1 MAGVSSLGVG
11 SGLDLAGILKGLMQ
25 VEQQPLIN
33 LQRKEI
39 SYQARISALGSLK
52 GALSALQTS
61 ASNLLPATGKTAA
74 EKFTTFSAS
83 VASTDVAS
91 ASAST
96 GAAPG
101 VYSLEVSQ
109 LAQSQRLVSATP
121 GVPPASPYAN
131 ADSSIAAGTLTIDFG
146 KLDGGVYTAE
156 ASRKLEV
163 VIDGSNNTLGG
174 LRDAINAANGGVTAT
189 IITGTAGAQLVL
201 TAKNSGSE
209 NVMRLS
215 GLSGFDFDP
224 ETGSTSMSED
234 STMGGRAA
242 QNATFTINGI
252 AASSS
257 TNTVTGVLEGVTLT
271 LKKTNIGE
279 PTDITVR
286 KDTTNSLTASIN
298 DFVKSFNEAN
308 TTIRNLG
315 AYNAETKEAGAL
327 QGQAV
332 IRTSQAQLRSL
343 VFNASSSGNPAYQR
357 LSDLGV
363 SFNKDGVLEVDSSK
377 LSKAIEADYDSVLN
391 LVTNVGES
399 FKNALDTVVGTSG
412 TIVGLTDSLNRMIKD
427 LGSQQTALNERLTNI
442 EERYRK
448 QFTALDTMIAGM
460 KETSTYLAQQ
470 LAALPGVGGNR

>member
-1 MAGVSSLGVG
+1 
-11 SGLDLAGILKGLMQ
+11 
-25 VEQQPLIN
+25 
-33 LQRKEI
+33 
-39 SYQARISALGSLK
+39 
-52 GALSALQTS
+52 
-61 ASNLLPATGKTAA
+61 
-74 EKFTTFSAS
+74 
-83 VASTDVAS
+83 
-91 ASAST
+91 
-96 GAAPG
+96 
-101 VYSLEVSQ
+101 
-109 LAQSQRLVSATP
+109 
-121 GVPPASPYAN
+121 
-131 ADSSIAAGTLTIDFG
+131 
-146 KLDGGVYTAE
+146 
-156 ASRKLEV
+156 
-163 VIDGSNNTLGG
+163 
-174 LRDAINAANGGVTAT
+174 
-189 IITGTAGAQLVL
+189 
-201 TAKNSGSE
+201 
-209 NVMRLS
+209 
-215 GLSGFDFDP
+215 
-224 ETGSTSMSED
+224 
-234 STMGGRAA
+234 MGGRAA

-470 LAALPGVGGNR
+470 LAALPGVGGNQ